1 MSVIFYIT
9 PINYFNMEL
18 LSDTISVF
26 IGFILG
32 IFFEKWTDSRS
43 EKKWV
48 RLALLSLHYDL
59 SLDYKIFK
67 PVLEM
72 DRVRIDE
79 DKALVKKINEKSTL
93 EEMFKI
99 FNQIFK
105 NSEKTKIW
113 SNVTNDES
121 NYIDLNRANYDNF
134 IKNSNRDDLL
144 DNTLKANLDWLYEG
158 INPLYLATRNNLMK
172 SEYDLKKKLAEI
184 GYPVNFSN
192 IKQIV
197 PERHI
202 KNQILSQ
209 FEIYFELREKDI
221 LTKKEILKSFKWN
234 IKRIKKNLEKP
245 IISKVY
251 RKDYEIPS
259 ID

>member
-1 MSVIFYIT
+1 
-9 PINYFNMEL
+9 
-18 LSDTISVF
+18 
-26 IGFILG
+26 
-32 IFFEKWTDSRS
+32 
-43 EKKWV
+43 
-48 RLALLSLHYDL
+48 
-59 SLDYKIFK
+59 
-67 PVLEM
+67 M
-72 DRVRIDE
+72 DRARIDE
-79 DKALVKKINEKSTL
+79 DKALLKKINEKTTL
-93 EEMFKI
+93 EGMFKI
-99 FNQIFK
+99 FDQIFK
-105 NSEKTKIW
+105 NSKKNQIW

-121 NYIDLNRANYDNF
+121 NYIDLNKANYDNF

-184 GYPVNFSN
+184 GYPVNFSK

-197 PERHI
+197 PDHHI

-234 IKRIKKNLEKP
+234 IERIKKNLEKP

-259 ID
+259 LE

>member
-1 MSVIFYIT
+1 
-9 PINYFNMEL
+9 MEL

-32 IFFEKWTDSRS
+32 IFFEKWTETRS

-59 SLDYKIFK
+59 TLDYKIFK

-72 DRVRIDE
+72 DRARIDE
-79 DKALVKKINEKSTL
+79 DKALVKKINEKTTL

-99 FNQIFK
+99 FDQIFK
-105 NSEKTKIW
+105 NSKKTQIW

-158 INPLYLATRNNLMK
+158 INPLYLSNRDNLMK
-172 SEYDLKKKLAEI
+172 AEYDLKKILTKI
-184 GYPVNFSN
+184 GYPVSFSD
-192 IKQIV
+192 IKKIV
-197 PERHI
+197 PEHTT

-209 FEIYFELREKDI
+209 FEVYFELREKDL
-221 LTKKEILKSFKWN
+221 LTKEEILKFFKWN
-234 IKRIKKNLEKP
+234 IERIKKNLEEP